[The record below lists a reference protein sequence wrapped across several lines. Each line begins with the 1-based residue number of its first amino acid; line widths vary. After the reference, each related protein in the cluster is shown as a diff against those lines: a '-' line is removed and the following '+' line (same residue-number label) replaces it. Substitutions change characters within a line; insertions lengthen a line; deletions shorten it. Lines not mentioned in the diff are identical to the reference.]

1 MRRLV
6 CIIDSIIC
14 TFYERYFII
23 SINTVLL
30 MLQVKHKRRMGN
42 ESREWL
48 EAPTPNLQMQV
59 FVKRFQI
66 VLSQSKTTLTTLT
79 RSPAF
84 SVFFN
89 QEKQTTQGVFA
100 TATVVRNLEKR
111 FYLLK
116 IPAGCL
122 LLRYESNIKKDS
134 FCHVTQQDSYM
145 DWFHPCEREKNSQLW
160 CNERPLLRFYKIGFI
175 QRSCQTVLPA

>member
-1 MRRLV
+1 
-6 CIIDSIIC
+6 
-14 TFYERYFII
+14 
-23 SINTVLL
+23 
-30 MLQVKHKRRMGN
+30 MLQVKYKRCMGN
-42 ESREWL
+42 ASREWL

-122 LLRYESNIKKDS
+122 LLRYESNIKKGLVLS
-134 FCHVTQQDSYM
+134 CHAGLVHGLVPSMWT
-145 DWFHPCEREKNSQLW
+145 REKF
-160 CNERPLLRFYKIGFI
+160 LLMMQWKTLIAFLQNRLYSTIMPDSSPGVVGLRIKDKSSNDLGD
-175 QRSCQTVLPA
+175 QEKCKSEHVK